1 VRRGAFCMSC
11 LLMMLIM
18 RVECVGH
25 KGIEGVRRR
34 VGQWKEVSCFTIV
47 VAWRDRGIVAMLVG

>member
-1 VRRGAFCMSC
+1 MRRGAFCMSC

-34 VGQWKEVSCFTIV
+34 VAQWKEVSCFTIV
-47 VAWRDRGIVAMLVG
+47 VAWRETGV